1 MVYIKEHLTN
11 FSKLTITVLTIMWI
25 IGAIYAII
33 FGSIMVWKT
42 QMYLGDL
49 LSFIGLYVIGMVA
62 PSLIGYFVS
71 KAIENKE
78 KIKCSHEERMNA
90 SSHQSDPS
98 GSTIDS
104 LS

>member
-1 MVYIKEHLTN
+1 MKQHLQN
-11 FSKLTITVLTIMWI
+11 FSKLTIITLTIMWI
-25 IGAIYAII
+25 IGAVYAII

-62 PSLIGYFVS
+62 PSLIGYFAS

-78 KIKCSHEERMNA
+78 KIRSSHEEKMIELK
-90 SSHQSDPS
+90 Q
-98 GSTIDS
+98 
-104 LS
+104 L